1 MLGAERERELRRLL
15 SEQGSLRISVEAKR
29 LGVSEETI
37 RRDIKR
43 LAADGVADPV
53 FGGAVLKGSIPQSI
67 PPVAERRQEGA
78 KAVIGEAAARLVQ
91 PGEVVIL
98 DAGTTTLA
106 LARRLSGQKDLTVVT
121 NSLAVASACAELSGI
136 AIHVIGGR
144 LVVGSLSMIGPQAE
158 RDLAGLR
165 ADWAFLGAA
174 AIEVG
179 GAFTSADP
187 YEAAVKQAM
196 IGAARRTVILA
207 DATKFGTRRLATF
220 AQAEDIDYL
229 ITTADSPPEVRPWLD
244 TAGASLILC
253 EAEESQP

>member
-15 SEQGSLRISVEAKR
+15 SEQGSLRISVQAKR
-29 LGVSEETI
+29 FGVSEETI

-53 FGGAVLKGSIPQSI
+53 FGGAVLKGSGAQGI

-78 KAVIGEAAARLVQ
+78 KAAIGEAAARLIH

-106 LARRLSGQKDLTVVT
+106 LARRLSIQRDLTVVT
-121 NSLAVASACAELSGI
+121 NSLAVAGACAELTGI
-136 AIHVIGGR
+136 TTHVIGGR
-144 LVVGSLSMIGPQAE
+144 LVAGSLSMIGPQAE
-158 RDLAGLR
+158 RDLAGMR

-179 GAFTSADP
+179 GALTSADP

-196 IGAARRTVILA
+196 IGAAQRTVILA

-220 AQAEDIDYL
+220 ALAEDIDFL
-229 ITTADSPPEVRPWLD
+229 VTTANCPPEVKPWLD
-244 TAGASLILC
+244 AAGASLLLC

>member
-53 FGGAVLKGSIPQSI
+53 FGGAILKGNAGQGV
-67 PPVAERRQEGA
+67 PPVTERRQENA
-78 KAVIGEAAARLVQ
+78 KAAIGEAAARLVQ
-91 PGEVVIL
+91 PGQVIIL

-106 LARRLSGQKDLTVVT
+106 LARRLSGHRDLTVVT
-121 NSLAVASACAELSGI
+121 NSLAVASACAELPGVTT
-136 AIHVIGGR
+136 HVIGGR

-158 RDLAGLR
+158 RDLACIR

-196 IGAARRTVILA
+196 IGAAQRTVVLA

-220 AQAEDIDYL
+220 ARADDIDIV
-229 ITTADSPPEVRPWLD
+229 ITTTNRPPEVKPWLD
-244 TAGASLILC
+244 AAGASLILC
-253 EAEESQP
+253 EAEEIQP